1 MHDVLPVGRTATV
14 PDALPV
20 SSLPVVGLPVVPV
33 VIPLAV
39 LPVGAHTCGSASLV
53 GIITGT
59 VGTITSDS
67 VRLVTP
73 ETTRIGHACWPQIN
87 IVHLVY

>member
-1 MHDVLPVGRTATV
+1 MPPVGRTSTRTVPLVGRTATVLDVLPVGRTATV

-53 GIITGT
+53 G
-59 VGTITSDS
+59 TITF
-67 VRLVTP
+67 
-73 ETTRIGHACWPQIN
+73 ACLQ
-87 IVHLVY
+87 